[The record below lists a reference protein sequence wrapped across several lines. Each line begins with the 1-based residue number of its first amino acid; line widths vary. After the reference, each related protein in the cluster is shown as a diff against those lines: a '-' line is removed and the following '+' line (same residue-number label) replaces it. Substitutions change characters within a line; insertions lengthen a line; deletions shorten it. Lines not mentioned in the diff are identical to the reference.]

1 MSLVAEG
8 KLKNDLTAPLKTP
21 QRPRLVYKLSTLKSI
36 RSEQVGL
43 VCKPGRPVCT
53 LVACVFLAPCDLAS
67 VARARGLSA
76 CLKIA
81 SRLYSFSFLCI

>member
-21 QRPRLVYKLSTLKSI
+21 QRPRLVYKLSTLRSI

-53 LVACVFLAPCDLAS
+53 LLPKSLVF
-67 VARARGLSA
+67 
-76 CLKIA
+76 
-81 SRLYSFSFLCI
+81 FLRRVTLQV